1 MSSCRGFTR
10 FAATLASVHVAAGGA
25 EDDNDGEKA
34 EHAENGESKV
44 RGGEEG
50 PGFHLV
56 VLTEVIVA
64 CGEGEGKCGLP
75 PVVFNVINRLLN
87 DFHTVFEVAKC
98 KVAVGAE

>member
-1 MSSCRGFTR
+1 MGFTR

-50 PGFHLV
+50 PG
-56 VLTEVIVA
+56 
-64 CGEGEGKCGLP
+64 
-75 PVVFNVINRLLN
+75 
-87 DFHTVFEVAKC
+87 
-98 KVAVGAE
+98 